1 MPTQLP
7 ASTASLEAALQ
18 EIIELRRWAGPAK
31 EFWPRFVLALVGLTS
46 PSKAVVL
53 LQDNSQPG
61 KWKRLGDWSSNT
73 GPAQPLVDFT
83 ARVEKLAQDCL
94 EEGDLAAPLSERRDG
109 HFTLAFR
116 LKLQREEDVCVGVLL
131 LTGVNESIARECLL
145 RLTLVADLPASYQAT
160 LTSRQAR
167 SDVEKFAAT
176 LDLMVLV
183 NAEKRFLATALA
195 LCNGVASRFNC
206 ERVSLGWLEN
216 GYIRLRAISRTEKFD
231 RQMAAVRALEVAM
244 EEALDQDEEVLWPP
258 DESANVIARDHEA
271 FAKAQSPG
279 NVCSFPLRLDGKA
292 IAVLT
297 CERQSAPFSQI
308 ELQQLRLTCD
318 QAVRR
323 LSELKQ
329 HDRWFGARLAS
340 ATREKLAKA
349 VGPEHTWAKVLA
361 LLIAALLV
369 VLFLVPFQYRVEGN
383 FVLRSD
389 EVSYLSAPFEG
400 YIDQVF
406 VRAGDLVPKGG
417 KLVALKTSE
426 LELEESSAAA
436 DLTRYQREAE
446 KARAAKNLGEMRI
459 GQALAEQ
466 AKARLDMVRYRID
479 QAAIKSA
486 FDGVVVEGDLRE
498 RVGAPVK
505 QGEALFKVARTD
517 DLYIEAEVKERD
529 IHEILNRKAGEIA
542 FVSQPKLKYPMH
554 IITVEPAAV
563 PKNDGN
569 VFLVRCQVDGAI
581 QKWWRPGMSGLCK
594 VDVEKRTLF
603 WMLTHRTVD
612 FLRMWLWW

>member
-7 ASTASLEAALQ
+7 SSSASLEAALS
-18 EIIELRRWAGPAK
+18 EIAELRRWTGPAK
-31 EFWPRFVLALVGLTS
+31 EFWPRFLMALVGLTN
-46 PSKAVVL
+46 PAKAVIL
-53 LQDNSQPG
+53 LQDNSQRG

-83 ARVEKLAQDCL
+83 AKVEQLAQECVT
-94 EEGDLAAPLSERRDG
+94 EGDSTAPLTERRDG
-109 HFTLAFR
+109 QFTLTFR
-116 LKLQREEDVCVGVLL
+116 LKLQRQEDVCVAVLL

-145 RLTLVADLPASYQAT
+145 RLSLVADLPASFQAN
-160 LTSRQAR
+160 LLSQQAR
-167 SDVEKFAAT
+167 SDVQKFAAT

-195 LCNGVASRFNC
+195 LCNGAASQFKC

-244 EEALDQDEEVLWPP
+244 EEALDQDEEIIWPATE
-258 DESANVIARDHEA
+258 ESNVISRDHEA
-271 FAKAQSPG
+271 FAKSQSPG

-297 CERQSAPFSQI
+297 CERQSASFSQI

-323 LSELKQ
+323 LADLKQ
-329 HDRWFGARLAS
+329 HDRWFGARWAS
-340 ATREKLAKA
+340 AVREKLAKA

-369 VLFLVPFQYRVEGN
+369 ILFVVPFPYRVEGN
-383 FVLRSD
+383 FFLRSD
-389 EVSYLSAPFEG
+389 EVSFLSAPFDG

-406 VRAGDLVPKGG
+406 VRAGDLVPKGS

-459 GQALAEQ
+459 SQSLAEQ
-466 AKARLDMVRYRID
+466 AKARLDLVRYRIEE
-479 QAAIKSA
+479 AAIKSA

-498 RVGAPVK
+498 RIGAPVK
-505 QGEALFKVARTD
+505 QGDALFKVARTD
-517 DLYIEAEVKERD
+517 NLYVEAEVKERD
-529 IHEILNRKAGEIA
+529 IHEILHRKTGEIA

-554 IITVEPAAV
+554 VVTIEPAAV

-569 VFLVRCQVDGAI
+569 IFLLRCQVDGGI

-594 VDVEKRTLF
+594 VNVEKRTLF

>member
-7 ASTASLEAALQ
+7 SSSASLEAALS
-18 EIIELRRWAGPAK
+18 EIAELRRWTGPAK
-31 EFWPRFVLALVGLTS
+31 EFWPRFVMALVGLTNS
-46 PSKAVVL
+46 AKAVIL
-53 LQDNSQPG
+53 LPDSSQSG
-61 KWKRLGDWSSNT
+61 KWRRLGDWSSNS
-73 GPAQPLVDFT
+73 GPAQPLVDF
-83 ARVEKLAQDCL
+83 AAKIENLAQQCL
-94 EEGDLAAPLSERRDG
+94 ADGDSIAPLTERRDG
-109 HFTLAFR
+109 HFTLSFR
-116 LKLQREEDVCVGVLL
+116 LRLQREDDVCVAVLL
-131 LTGVNESIARECLL
+131 LTGINEIIARECCL
-145 RLTLVADLPASYQAT
+145 RLTLVVDLPASFQVN
-160 LTSRQAR
+160 LVSQQAR

-231 RQMAAVRALEVAM
+231 RQMAAVRALEIAM
-244 EEALDQDEEVLWPP
+244 EESLDQDEEVLWPAA
-258 DESANVIARDHEA
+258 DESNLISRDHQS

-297 CERQSAPFSQI
+297 CERQSAAFSQI
-308 ELQQLRLTCD
+308 ELQQLRLACD
-318 QAVRR
+318 QVVRR
-323 LSELKQ
+323 LADLKQ
-329 HDRWFGARLAS
+329 HDRWFGARWAS
-340 ATREKLAKA
+340 AVREKLGKA

-361 LLIAALLV
+361 LLIAGLLV
-369 VLFLVPFQYRVEGN
+369 VLFIVPFPYRVEGN
-383 FVLRSD
+383 FVLRSE
-389 EVSYLSAPFEG
+389 EVSFLSAPFDG

-406 VRAGDLVPKGG
+406 VRAGDVVPKEG

-459 GQALAEQ
+459 AQALAEQ
-466 AKARLDMVRYRID
+466 AKARLDLVRYRIE
-479 QAAIKSA
+479 QAVIKSA

-498 RVGAPVK
+498 RIGAPVK
-505 QGEALFKVARTD
+505 QGDALFKVARTD
-517 DLYIEAEVKERD
+517 NLYVEAEVKERD
-529 IHEILNRKAGEIA
+529 IHEILNRKTGEIA
-542 FVSQPKLKYPMH
+542 FVSQPKLKYPIH
-554 IITVEPAAV
+554 VVTIEPAAV
-563 PKNDGN
+563 PKNEGN
-569 VFLVRCQVDGAI
+569 IFLLRCQVDGGI

-594 VDVEKRTLF
+594 VNVEKRTLF